1 MFYYNI
7 KNGRAACS
15 SDLET
20 TERERPNQQNGT
32 FIVPDNLPF
41 IDRRKH
47 MTEKLEAPPQLVINS
62 TPEQSRLRINLG
74 KKKNSAHLPR
84 VSKQVVLRA
93 DIHSKTVP
101 ERDGAGKKELI
112 RDVQVE
118 ILKGDLVALL
128 GGSGA
133 GKTTVMNCLNGMDQR
148 GVTGT
153 VSFCGRDLYQ
163 NFDQIKWMIG
173 SVPQQNELHTM
184 LSVEEELKEA
194 AVIRLPAETKSKEIK
209 KRVNDTI
216 HTLKLDAVRKSKIS
230 MLSGGEQ
237 KRVNIGIELVAD
249 RLLLCLDEPDAGL
262 DPASK
267 RELFTILRDLAH
279 KRDKS
284 VIVIIHDVAEIA
296 LFDKIIMMAKVDN
309 VGRLAFSGS
318 PQDAKRHFG
327 VEDLRDAYTI
337 IAQEPERF
345 LSK

>member
-216 HTLKLDAVRKSKIS
+216 HTLKLDAVRKSKIGK
-230 MLSGGEQ
+230 LSGGEQ